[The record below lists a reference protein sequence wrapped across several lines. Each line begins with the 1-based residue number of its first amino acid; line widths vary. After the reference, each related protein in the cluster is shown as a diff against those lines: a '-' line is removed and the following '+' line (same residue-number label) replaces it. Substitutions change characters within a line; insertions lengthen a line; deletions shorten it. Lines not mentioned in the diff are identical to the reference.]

1 MTEAEELQQEIR
13 SRLAALPKV
22 VRDAITSTDVQER
35 LRKLATVH
43 KLHLDQWEA
52 FENEVMFTL
61 LGIQPIEEL
70 ERNIK
75 QELGVTDEI
84 ARTLTSSA
92 SELVFEPIRQELE
105 RQLEHPAAQE
115 KEVSEIEE
123 ARAQQLGENTAA
135 SPITISPATPPLPPS
150 SIKVARPSESSSY
163 KPGEPSSTRAVVHD
177 DPYRVP
183 PV

>member
-1 MTEAEELQQEIR
+1 MTSEETTDDIIKQ
-13 SRLAALPKV
+13 RLDELPLV
-22 VRDAITSTDVQER
+22 VRNAITSASLETH
-35 LRKLATVH
+35 LRDLASTQ
-43 KLHLDQWEA
+43 KLHIDQWQLL
-52 FENEVMFTL
+52 ENEVMMTL
-61 LGIQPIEEL
+61 LGFQRPEDFQQNIQA
-70 ERNIK
+70 R
-75 QELGVTDEI
+75 LGVTPEI
-84 ARTLTSSA
+84 AVSITSNVNSI
-92 SELVFEPIRQELE
+92 VFEPIREELE

-123 ARAQQLGENTAA
+123 ARTQQLGENNVTPPAT
-135 SPITISPATPPLPPS
+135 ITPATPPLPSS